1 MWLSIGNAMCIYERS
16 MPQRKSVKRVVR
28 KKDAE
33 SPVGDELRSWGQIA
47 AFLGQ
52 PLAVAQRWSRSG
64 MPVSRKGR
72 YVTASKAELSR
83 WLGRESGLD
92 APVQIAADPGD
103 LTKDLKRGLTYVR
116 DASSRKKKAR

>member
-1 MWLSIGNAMCIYERS
+1 MRIYERS
-16 MPQRKSVKRVVR
+16 MPQRTSAKKVVR

-33 SPVGDELRSWGQIA
+33 SPVGDELRGWVQIA

-92 APVQIAADPGD
+92 APVHIAADPGD

-116 DASSRKKKAR
+116 DASSRKKKGR

>member
-1 MWLSIGNAMCIYERS
+1 MRIYERS
-16 MPQRKSVKRVVR
+16 MPQRKSVKKVVR

-33 SPVGDELRSWGQIA
+33 SPVGDELRGWVQIA

-52 PLAVAQRWSRSG
+52 PSAVAQRWSRSG

-83 WLGRESGLD
+83 WLGRESGID
-92 APVQIAADPGD
+92 APVHIASDPGD
-103 LTKDLKRGLTYVR
+103 LTRDLKRGLTYVR
-116 DASSRKKKAR
+116 DASSRKKNAR

>member
-1 MWLSIGNAMCIYERS
+1 
-16 MPQRKSVKRVVR
+16 MPHRKSVKKVVGQR
-28 KKDAE
+28 EAE
-33 SPVGDELRSWGQIA
+33 PPVGDDLRGWVQIG

-83 WLGRESGLD
+83 WLGRESGVD
-92 APVQIAADPGD
+92 APVRIAADPSD
-103 LTKDLKRGLTYVR
+103 LTRDLKRGLMYVR